1 MVPDWLVGV
10 WRRRL
15 IAFPDGCE
23 DRTTTVF
30 WLQTRST
37 FADIRLPQESLALSK
52 LSRPALPTEA
62 LPVLARQDG
71 FAGHTTLDGDLCTWH
86 RWISYRPP
94 GPTPDAGRL
103 RLEGGLLIEDGV
115 HADYREDWERLDDG
129 AEGTTAFAG
138 IGSPSRLLVRVGR
151 HFIRIEARDPVS
163 YEPGCVI
170 DYGQVAATGEWRIAL
185 STEPER
191 AGGAFGLRPDG
202 EGAIESG
209 TGLSWT
215 PL

>member
-15 IAFPDGCE
+15 IAFPDGRE
-23 DRTTTVF
+23 DRTTTVL

-37 FADIRLPQESLALSK
+37 FADIRLPQESVAM
-52 LSRPALPTEA
+52 
-62 LPVLARQDG
+62 PVPARQDG

-86 RWISYRPP
+86 RWISYHPP

-103 RLEGGLLIEDGV
+103 RMEAGLLVEEGV
-115 HADYREDWERLDDG
+115 HAAYREDWERLDDG
-129 AEGTTAFAG
+129 AEGTAAFAG
-138 IGSPSRLLVRVGR
+138 IDGPSRLLVRVGS
-151 HFIRIEARDPVS
+151 HFIRIEVRDPVS

-170 DYGQVAATGEWRIAL
+170 DYGRVAAAGEWRIAL
-185 STEPER
+185 STEPDR
-191 AGGAFGLRPDG
+191 AGETFGLQPDG
-202 EGAIESG
+202 KGAIESR
-209 TGLSWT
+209 TGLRWS

>member
-15 IAFPDGCE
+15 IAFPDGRE

-37 FADIRLPQESLALSK
+37 FADIRLPQESLVLQK
-52 LSRPALPTEA
+52 LPRSALPAEA
-62 LPVLARQDG
+62 LLVLARQDG

-94 GPTPDAGRL
+94 GPTADAGRL
-103 RLEGGLLIEDGV
+103 RLEAGLLIEEGV
-115 HADYREDWERLDDG
+115 HAVYREDWERLDDG
-129 AEGTTAFAG
+129 TEGAMAFAS
-138 IGSPSRLLVRVGR
+138 IGGPSRLLVRVGS
-151 HFIRIEARDPVS
+151 HFIRIEALDSVS
-163 YEPGCVI
+163 YEPGCAI
-170 DYGQVAATGEWRIAL
+170 DYGRVAATGEWRIAL
-185 STEPER
+185 STEPDR
-191 AGGAFGLRPDG
+191 AGGALGLQPDG
-202 EGAIESG
+202 EDVVESG
-209 TGLSWT
+209 TGLRWT